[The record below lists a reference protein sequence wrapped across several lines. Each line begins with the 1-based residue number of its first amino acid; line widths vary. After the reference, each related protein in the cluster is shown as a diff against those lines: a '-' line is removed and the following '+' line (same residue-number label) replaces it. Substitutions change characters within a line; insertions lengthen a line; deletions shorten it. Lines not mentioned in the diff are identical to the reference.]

1 MCETCG
7 CAVNHHHD
15 HDHHHDHAHEHEH
28 DHDHAALDLGRQSL
42 LSMNDQL
49 AAGNRRLFKEH
60 GVTVVNIVSSP
71 GSGKTA
77 LLEKT
82 IRALAGEMR
91 VAAIVGDLATENDAD
106 RLRSAG
112 APAVQIT
119 TGSACHLDA
128 HMIHH
133 ALDTIHVDELDLL
146 LIENVGNLVCPA
158 SFDLGEDLFAVLL
171 STTEG
176 EDKPL
181 KYPVIFL
188 KADTVIVN
196 KIDLAAAVEFKRDT
210 ALSNID
216 RAAPKAKVFETSAR
230 TGAGVE
236 PWVDFLRRHVHAKR
250 QLVK

>member
-15 HDHHHDHAHEHEH
+15 HDHHHEH

-91 VAAIVGDLATENDAD
+91 VAAIVGDLATENDAE

-133 ALDTIHVDELDLL
+133 ALDTIDVDELDLL
-146 LIENVGNLVCPA
+146 MIENVGNLVCPA

-236 PWVDFLRRHVHAKR
+236 LWVDFLRRHVHAKR

>member
-91 VAAIVGDLATENDAD
+91 VAAIVGDLATENDAE

-133 ALDTIHVDELDLL
+133 ALDTIDVDELDLL
-146 LIENVGNLVCPA
+146 MIENVGNLVCPA

-236 PWVDFLRRHVHAKR
+236 LWVDFLRRHVHAKR